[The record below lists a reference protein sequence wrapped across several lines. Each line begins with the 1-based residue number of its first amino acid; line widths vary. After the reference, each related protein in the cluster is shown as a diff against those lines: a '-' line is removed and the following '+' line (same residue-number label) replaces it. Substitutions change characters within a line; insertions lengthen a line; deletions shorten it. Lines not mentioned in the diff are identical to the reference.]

1 MYKLSFFI
9 FFLLN
14 KIISSTD
21 LINNLQSYQNL
32 KNFDKTK
39 FYDNYYFNEIIDNL
53 VEEFGLNY
61 EDFLNNSLSE
71 NCIDMLNNTFFNNNS
86 FLYYK
91 KLFFDSSFNID
102 DVYSYY
108 DCIDNKN
115 FQNEYNFTY
124 LTISINDGKS
134 LYNLLLSNEG
144 STNYLFGL
152 CIIDGCNNAEYQE
165 IIKKAMGKLNIIKSS
180 NDNNSNNYSYNNI
193 ISDTINNINDSSNYE
208 NINNNPKIQIFS
220 LKENN
225 DTNGFII
232 FLELLPVIIFI
243 LHLFFII
250 FNNIPIYLYNFFIYI
265 FCCKS
270 NKRIPL
276 KTSNYVVKK
285 KDKKSTSKQVYKAVD
300 SDRNPSNASMLS
312 NVDNFQK
319 SINLLYNINQNFS
332 SLTVYKKQ
340 SEITNDSGLSYING
354 IKGVSMIFYLFGSV
368 YSALYSSFS
377 TEKKRTNFYN
387 NLKSIYFS
395 IFYIGIKYAPKLL
408 LCASGF
414 SLFFKFIC
422 FLDGKVE
429 NEEEI
434 NRQKEESL
442 SNDKDIKEK
451 KNTSNNSNSFF
462 QKLKKSG
469 DREKIN
475 KNNLIS
481 FNYALAFFGMQLH
494 KYIVYILFMCLIL
507 FSLNRIVSLIQKPK
521 TIWPFF
527 NETMINS
534 AKDVSYLLPLLIGY
548 QSYFIPKILNNKDDN
563 ILDYLY
569 LVFQEII
576 YFIITTLVIFI
587 GYKKNLRIDRFF
599 KLIFLALL
607 IFRFVFYF
615 MSNLDD
621 KDYFGPNEYGKFY
634 NSLLY
639 NYTFYIIGIHFGMI
653 NYVIQKGYSFREI
666 GSQNKIYLI
675 HSLRMLKNTKRKNKN
690 YLYVIAIISGFFLII
705 NSFLQ
710 QIILLFYS
718 FEKINIKYSKN
729 IFSQIIMLLDADF
742 FVLAFNLMA
751 LFLYIKGD
759 NLVNNILC
767 HNFWSI
773 FNRFYFSY
781 ILLINPIIL
790 YVIYVN
796 ETKIIFNISN
806 CFLYSFICGILVFS
820 LAIFIYITFELPF
833 KKIIHFWIKLTEKV
847 VMKERLSHLEATYS
861 YGQEQYLLDSATGS
875 ISDFIDDEEE
885 EEEN

>member
-1 MYKLSFFI
+1 MLI
-9 FFLLN
+9 

-32 KNFDKTK
+32 KKYENIY
-39 FYDNYYFNEIIDNL
+39 FYDNNYFNEIINNL

-61 EDFLNNSLSE
+61 EDIMNNNLSE
-71 NCIDMLNNTFFNNNS
+71 NCINMLNNTFFNNNRI
-86 FLYYK
+86 LYYK
-91 KLFFDSSFNID
+91 KFFFDSSFNID

-108 DCIDNKN
+108 DCIDNSN

-134 LYNLLLSNEG
+134 LYNLLLSDEG

-152 CIIDGCNNAEYQE
+152 CIIDGCNNIEYEE
-165 IIKKAMGKLNIIKSS
+165 IIKKVMGKLNIIKSI
-180 NDNNSNNYSYNNI
+180 NDNNSNNNSSNNI
-193 ISDTINNINDSSNYE
+193 IRNTIDNINDSSNNE
-208 NINNNPKIQIFS
+208 NINKNQKIQIFS

-243 LHLFFII
+243 LHLFFVI
-250 FNNIPIYLYNFFIYI
+250 FNNIPIYLYNFIIYV

-276 KTSNYVVKK
+276 KTSNYAVKK
-285 KDKKSTSKQVYKAVD
+285 KDKKSTPKQVYKIVD
-300 SDRNPSNASMLS
+300 NDRNPSKESMLS
-312 NVDNFQK
+312 NSDNFQK
-319 SINLLYNINQNFS
+319 SMNLLYNVNQNFS

-354 IKGVSMIFYLFGSV
+354 IRGISMIFYLFGSV
-368 YSALYSSFS
+368 YSALYSSFVI
-377 TEKKRTNFYN
+377 EKKRTNFYN
-387 NLKSIYFS
+387 NLKNIYFS

-442 SNDKDIKEK
+442 FNGKDIQEK

-469 DREKIN
+469 NKEKIN

-481 FNYALAFFGMQLH
+481 FKYALAFFGMQLH

-521 TIWPFF
+521 TIWHFF

-534 AKDVSYLLPLLIGY
+534 SKDVSHLLPLLIGY
-548 QSYFIPKILNNKDDN
+548 QSYFIPKMFNNKDDN

-599 KLIFLALL
+599 KLIFLALF

-621 KDYFGPNEYGKFY
+621 KDYFGLNEFGKFY

-639 NYTFYIIGIHFGMI
+639 DYTFYIIGIHFGMI
-653 NYVIQKGYSFREI
+653 NYVIQKGYSFREL

-675 HSLRMLKNTKRKNKN
+675 HSLRLLKNTKRKNKN
-690 YLYVIAIISGFFLII
+690 CLYVTAIISGLFLIF

-718 FEKINIKYSKN
+718 IDNINYSKN
-729 IFSQIIMLLDADF
+729 IFSQIILLLDADI

-796 ETKIIFNISN
+796 ESKIIFNLSN

-820 LAIFIYITFELPF
+820 LSIFIYITFELPF

-875 ISDFIDDEEE
+875 ITDFIDEEE
-885 EEEN
+885 EEEEN